1 MIAWLAAAAFAAA
14 AVGLLLHLN
23 ARNYTRRVDAIW
35 PAEGRFVDAEGARLH
50 VLEAGPVAAP
60 RVLLIHGA
68 SSNLRELWHPLADAL
83 AADRRVI
90 AFDRPGY
97 GHSTRPRRNAQRLA
111 TQAKMAAAVLRA
123 SGEGPAVVVG
133 HSLGAAVALR
143 LAADFP
149 ALVSGLVL
157 IAPAANS
164 YDGNNAWWARLS
176 ALPVLGDLFCGLII
190 PWIGPIAGGASVANN
205 FRPAVAPKNYYND
218 AGVGLVFR
226 PLAFRS
232 SAIDVV
238 ATKSEFAA
246 QAPRYADIYTP
257 TIIVASEADYVVSTK
272 RHARKLATML
282 PAAELVTATGT
293 GHMPHR
299 LRTDLVLTAIRRVNA
314 MASAESGG

>member
-1 MIAWLAAAAFAAA
+1 MIAWLAAAALA
-14 AVGLLLHLN
+14 AVVAGLLLHLN
-23 ARNYTRRVDAIW
+23 ARNYTRQVEARW
-35 PAEGRFVDAEGARLH
+35 PAEGRFIDAEGARLH
-50 VLEAGPVAAP
+50 VLEAGPETAP

-83 AADRRVI
+83 TGDRRVV

-97 GHSTRPRRNAQRLA
+97 GHSTRPRRNGQKLA

-123 SGEGPAVVVG
+123 SSDGPAIVVG

-143 LAADFP
+143 LAIDFP
-149 ALVSGLVL
+149 SLVSGLVL
-157 IAPAANS
+157 IAPAANT
-164 YDGNNAWWARLS
+164 YDGDNAWWAKLS
-176 ALPVLGDLFCGLII
+176 AAPVLGHFFCGLVI
-190 PWIGPIAGGASVANN
+190 PWIGPIAGQGGIANN
-205 FRPAVAPKNYYND
+205 FRPAHVPKNYYND

-226 PLAFRS
+226 PRAFRS

-238 ATKSEFAA
+238 ATKAEFAA
-246 QAPRYADIYTP
+246 QAPKYADIYTP

-272 RHARKLATML
+272 RHARKLATLL

-314 MASAESGG
+314 MASAESDG